1 METLNPPTYDDDDLY
16 SGYNEFHPSL
26 DTAAIQEDEAF
37 QQAVKTSYGK
47 RPVPTLKV
55 PGTSR
60 LSTSRGGTGWG
71 RTLVPSSSGLSSS
84 SQEGLTRPMTAVRG
98 AGFTSSGHRAPSGIF
113 DPLNQAKST
122 VSPLLMKDENSP
134 EERLKQL
141 EKKVLELLEE
151 SCIAAN
157 SGEIKLALDK
167 AKEAASKERALTRQR
182 DQLALEITPNMD
194 LTFSVLLNLATQYGN
209 NEMYGEAMNTY
220 QIIIKNRSFSNA
232 GRLKTNM
239 GNLCF
244 NQGNYPK
251 AIKFYRMALD
261 QVPNT
266 HRDMRIKIMKNIGL
280 AFVKLGQYTDAITSY
295 EYIMAEKADF
305 RTALHLLLCHHALGD
320 KEKMKRS
327 FTKLLDIVLDHVED
341 EDKYSLSTEDPQT
354 NLIVEAIKNDSLRK
368 IERQRKQE
376 AEWTI
381 LTAAKIIAPVIADT
395 FAAGYEWCVD
405 QIKLSPYADLGNDLE
420 INKAVT
426 YLRKREFN
434 QAIETLKG
442 FERKETKVASTA
454 ATNLAF
460 LYYLQGDISQAEK
473 CADQAVIA
481 DRYNAGALVNK
492 GNCCLS
498 KGDIEKAIDFFKE
511 ALSNEASCVEAL
523 YNLGLSYKKL
533 NNAEDALE
541 SFYKLHGIVRNHP
554 LVIYQIASLYEQ
566 LEDIDQALEW
576 YQQVI
581 TLVPTDPF
589 LLAKIGDMFDSEGD
603 KQQAFQYHS
612 DSYRYFPSNMEIIQ
626 KLGSYYIESQM
637 FEEAIKFFERAA
649 IIQPNQVKWK
659 LMVAACQRR
668 SGNYQQALE
677 EYKSIH
683 RKFPDDVECLRFLVR
698 LCTDLGLKEAT
709 EYSNKLKK
717 AEKAKEVKTQRTAS
731 SGSRPGSR
739 RSSSR
744 TSRDGSASSLSNA
757 SLPLG
762 SPRQTH
768 SGHSLTTSAKS
779 LSNAQKILETDEFSP
794 PEERQDINY
803 RDSSA
808 SRHGRPKTAG
818 GNKDDFEDEDIGT
831 DLLPD

>member
-1 METLNPPTYDDDDLY
+1 
-16 SGYNEFHPSL
+16 
-26 DTAAIQEDEAF
+26 
-37 QQAVKTSYGK
+37 
-47 RPVPTLKV
+47 
-55 PGTSR
+55 
-60 LSTSRGGTGWG
+60 
-71 RTLVPSSSGLSSS
+71 
-84 SQEGLTRPMTAVRG
+84 
-98 AGFTSSGHRAPSGIF
+98 
-113 DPLNQAKST
+113 
-122 VSPLLMKDENSP
+122 
-134 EERLKQL
+134 
-141 EKKVLELLEE
+141 
-151 SCIAAN
+151 
-157 SGEIKLALDK
+157 ALDK
-167 AKEAASKERALTRQR
+167 AKDAASKERALTRQR

-220 QIIIKNRSFSNA
+220 QIIIKNRSFTNA

-244 NQGNYPK
+244 SQGNYPK

-305 RTALHLLLCHHALGD
+305 RTALHLLLCHYALGD
-320 KEKMKRS
+320 KEKMKKS

-341 EDKYSLSTEDPQT
+341 EDKYSTTSDDPQT

-381 LTAAKIIAPVIADT
+381 LTAAKLIAPVISDS

-434 QAIETLKG
+434 QAIETLKA

-460 LYYLQGDISQAEK
+460 LYFLQGDVSQAEK
-473 CADQAVIA
+473 CSDQAVIA
-481 DRYNAGALVNK
+481 DRYNAGALVNH
-492 GNCCLS
+492 GNCSLS
-498 KGDIEKAIDFFKE
+498 KGDHEKAIEYYKE
-511 ALSNEASCVEAL
+511 ALANEASCVEAL
-523 YNLGLSYKKL
+523 YNLGLAYKKM

-554 LVIYQIASLYEQ
+554 QVIYQIASLYEQ

-581 TLVPTDPF
+581 TLVPTDPH
-589 LLAKIGDMFDSEGD
+589 LLAKIGDMYEAESD

-637 FEEAIKFFERAA
+637 FEEAIKYFERAA

-659 LMVAACQRR
+659 LMVAACLRR

-677 EYKSIH
+677 EYKTIH
-683 RKFPDDVECLRFLVR
+683 RKFPDDVECKKIFL
-698 LCTDLGLKEAT
+698 
-709 EYSNKLKK
+709 
-717 AEKAKEVKTQRTAS
+717 
-731 SGSRPGSR
+731 
-739 RSSSR
+739 
-744 TSRDGSASSLSNA
+744 
-757 SLPLG
+757 
-762 SPRQTH
+762 
-768 SGHSLTTSAKS
+768 
-779 LSNAQKILETDEFSP
+779 
-794 PEERQDINY
+794 
-803 RDSSA
+803 
-808 SRHGRPKTAG
+808 
-818 GNKDDFEDEDIGT
+818 
-831 DLLPD
+831 